1 MAGRRRG
8 AALVAT
14 AVALGA
20 CTGSSGGDPEP
31 TASTTTTIPPEPEVD
46 DGVLRLGAL
55 VPQDDTGF
63 STAYVTAVQDAVDA
77 VDAAG
82 GVLGADV
89 ELVFEDEGATSVTAA
104 QAIEALVGGGA
115 EDGVDAIIGPIS
127 SLNAIGA
134 LDEAVEAGIVTC
146 SPTASAIS
154 LDEFPDDGLFFR
166 TIPTDSLQ
174 AVAIAQQARET
185 GASKVA
191 IVHVDDAY
199 GRPYADAVA
208 RELGRD
214 TSIEVTT
221 IPVAVGDDD
230 LSDDLG
236 ALLDAQVAIV
246 LGGGT
251 DTARFL
257 EAIAER
263 ESESLSTVVVNDAA
277 RSPGNAPIVSELP
290 SGFRERILG
299 VAPQIVRRPAEEE
312 STPLAFEP
320 QVMDCVNLIALA
332 AVQGGSDEPEVIASQ
347 ISSVSEGGRTCRDF
361 ESCASQ
367 LADGLQ
373 INYQGAT
380 SITDLGPDG
389 DPDRGR
395 FDLFRFDADGEDV
408 YEGRTITVG

>member
-1 MAGRRRG
+1 MAGRRG

-14 AVALGA
+14 ALALGA

-31 TASTTTTIPPEPEVD
+31 TASTTTTIAPEPEVD

-77 VDAAG
+77 IDAAG
-82 GVLGADV
+82 GVLGSDV

-104 QAIEALVGGGA
+104 QAIEALVDGGS
-115 EDGVDAIIGPIS
+115 EDGVDAIIGPVS
-127 SLNAIGA
+127 SLTAIGA

-154 LDEFPDDGLFFR
+154 LDDFPDDGLFFR

-174 AVAIAQQARET
+174 AVAIAQEARDS

-208 RELGRD
+208 SELARD

-236 ALLDAQVAIV
+236 ALLDAQAAIA

-257 EAIAER
+257 EAIAAR
-263 ESESLSTVVVNDAA
+263 ESASLEAVVVNDAA

-290 SGFRERILG
+290 SGFRQLITG
-299 VAPQIVRRPAEEE
+299 VAPQITRRPVEGEPA
-312 STPLAFEP
+312 PLPFEP
-320 QVMDCVNLIALA
+320 QVVDCVNLVALA
-332 AVQGGSDEPEVIASQ
+332 AVQGGSDEPGVIASQ
-347 ISSVSEGGRTCRDF
+347 MVSVSEGGRTCRDF
-361 ESCASQ
+361 AGCADQ
-367 LADGLQ
+367 LAGGLQ
-373 INYQGAT
+373 IDYQGAT

-389 DPDRGR
+389 DPDRAR
-395 FDLFRFDADGEDV
+395 FDVFVFDADGEDV
-408 YEGRTITVG
+408 YDDRTVTVG